1 MKKTN
6 TNKGLK
12 KLIPAAGMLMLSAAM
27 LGTSTFAWFTMNK
40 EVSVVGMEMKAH
52 AEEGLLINEVA
63 DADNAFWDEQ
73 AMAGDNEFVA
83 LRPASSYNMTN
94 WWHAN
99 SLNMDKEAGL
109 SSSGSVESYTA
120 QISSGGY
127 YDNISSGAT
136 NVNSEHRDA
145 TAGSV
150 AERYIFYKNASFGNS
165 GSGYDNGEGFYVN
178 YKYYLKSSSSD
189 GMSVD
194 KGKFMITA
202 TATKKNDASGTDL
215 DKAIRVGVK
224 IGDDVLIFT
233 PNAGDTSYNVTKD
246 TSGTTFNATTAVN
259 AETALVANSTDKI
272 SIPKV
277 TQDGMLVDV
286 YVWFEGEDQN
296 CKSINLTET
305 LNDYQIDLKF
315 RINDLVG

>member
-6 TNKGLK
+6 TNKKSFK

-52 AEEGLLINEVA
+52 AEEGLLINEVSTA
-63 DADNAFWDEQ
+63 NDSNWDEQ
-73 AMAGDNEFVA
+73 ANAGDQEFIA
-83 LRPASSYNMTN
+83 LRPASTSDLAQ

-109 SSSGSVESYTA
+109 SASGTIEANYTA
-120 QISSGGY
+120 KIGNTDNY
-127 YDNISSGAT
+127 YTDLDASVTADD
-136 NVNSEHRDA
+136 RAA

-150 AERYIFYKNASFGNS
+150 AERHIYFKDASFGS
-165 GSGYDNGEGFYVN
+165 GSGTLDQGEGFYVN
-178 YKYYLKSSSSD
+178 YKYYLKSSSND
-189 GMSVD
+189 GMAVD
-194 KGKFMITA
+194 KSKFMITA
-202 TATKKNDASGTDL
+202 TATQKNNTQSGTNL

-224 IGDDVLIFT
+224 ITQNNETSFLIFA
-233 PNAGDTSYNVTKD
+233 PQGGDTQYNVTAD
-246 TSGTTFNATTAVN
+246 EAQVNAVN
-259 AETALVANSTDKI
+259 TETQLAATGTIN
-272 SIPKV
+272 IPAV
-277 TQDGMLVDV
+277 DQSGMLVDV

-315 RINDLVG
+315 RIAELEG